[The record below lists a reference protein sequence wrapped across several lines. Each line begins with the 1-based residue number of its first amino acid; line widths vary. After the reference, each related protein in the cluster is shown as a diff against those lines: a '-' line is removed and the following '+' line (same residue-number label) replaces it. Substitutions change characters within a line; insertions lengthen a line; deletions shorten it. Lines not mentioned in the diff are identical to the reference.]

1 LKKLLVLGSEG
12 FIGKHLVI
20 CALKQGFSV
29 TGLDLMDKQPSGY
42 KYEKLSLLSADLDV
56 FLNNNHFDLIVN
68 CAGSGSVGF
77 SFLQPL
83 TDFDFNV
90 RSVIIVLDAIRRHM
104 PKARYIHLS
113 SAAIYGNPIILPVA
127 EASATQPISPYGFHK
142 LMSENVC
149 REYSI
154 LFGMSIAVVRP
165 FSVYGPGLE
174 KQLIWDVYQKALLNN
189 EVELWGTGHE
199 TRDFLFVEDVAKAIM
214 MVAESDQTTF
224 NLFNIGSGTAVTIKT
239 VVEELF
245 CALSWE
251 RTLIFNQQL
260 REGDPRFWQ
269 ADVNNLAAI
278 GFKPSISL
286 QQGLEFTASWLNTL
300 NKEK

>member
-1 LKKLLVLGSEG
+1 
-12 FIGKHLVI
+12 
-20 CALKQGFSV
+20 
-29 TGLDLMDKQPSGY
+29 
-42 KYEKLSLLSADLDV
+42 
-56 FLNNNHFDLIVN
+56 
-68 CAGSGSVGF
+68 
-77 SFLQPL
+77 
-83 TDFDFNV
+83 
-90 RSVIIVLDAIRRHM
+90 
-104 PKARYIHLS
+104 
-113 SAAIYGNPIILPVA
+113 
-127 EASATQPISPYGFHK
+127 
-142 LMSENVC
+142 
-149 REYSI
+149 
-154 LFGMSIAVVRP
+154 
-165 FSVYGPGLE
+165 
-174 KQLIWDVYQKALLNN
+174 
-189 EVELWGTGHE
+189 
-199 TRDFLFVEDVAKAIM
+199 M

-269 ADVNNLAAI
+269 ADVNKLAAI